1 MGCAGAGVERGRRR
15 CEAASAEKDRLSCS
29 KLSCAQHTTSSTCFV
44 QRANGDTVGFASFNM
59 QCAGAAKPM
68 EVKLTEPQP
77 PNLLCDKRAKYRAV
91 T

>member
-1 MGCAGAGVERGRRR
+1 
-15 CEAASAEKDRLSCS
+15 
-29 KLSCAQHTTSSTCFV
+29 V

-59 QCAGAAKPM
+59 QCAGAAKPL

-91 T
+91 M